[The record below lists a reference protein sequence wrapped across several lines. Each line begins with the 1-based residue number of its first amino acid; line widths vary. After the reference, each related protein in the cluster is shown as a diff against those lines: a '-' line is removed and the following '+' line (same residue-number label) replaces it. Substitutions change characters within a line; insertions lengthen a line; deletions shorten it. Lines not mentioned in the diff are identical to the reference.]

1 MGFEAFR
8 KKMEDM
14 KEPPPRGYPRVGEV
28 IIGKITGIDTVN
40 GKFGKR
46 KILTLEEVESGRIR
60 TLWLTDVLSARLG
73 DVGAVIGSIV
83 GIKYFGKEKNY
94 HDWGVMLYDERAE
107 KEERD
112 KTDTRRPF
120 G

>member
-14 KEPPPRGYPRVGEV
+14 KEPPPRGYPQVGEV
-28 IIGKITGIDTVN
+28 IIGKITEIKEVE

-46 KILTLEEVESGRIR
+46 KIVTLEEVENGRIR
-60 TLWLTDVLSARLG
+60 NLWLTDVLSARLG

-112 KTDTRRPF
+112 KTDTSRPF